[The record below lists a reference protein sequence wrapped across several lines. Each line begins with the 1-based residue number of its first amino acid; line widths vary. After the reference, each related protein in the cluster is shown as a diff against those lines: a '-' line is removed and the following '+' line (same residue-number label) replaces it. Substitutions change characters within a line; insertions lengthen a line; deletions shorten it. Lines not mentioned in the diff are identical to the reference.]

1 MAHMRA
7 ILSLLGETEV
17 AMRIPM
23 RAISLAISA
32 SLALILGFV
41 SLCGISVAAFASGD
55 GKSAAPSSAAAK
67 NPAPV
72 PDREKKVYTNDD
84 IDRMFPKPKLSVAS
98 SSRTPIQVA
107 ATSRAK
113 SVANQPLTPEKDPLW
128 YAQQVAALETELGQ
142 IATREESLR
151 EFRASRSTD
160 ALPGMRVGL
169 QLNAPC
175 DGITTDNE
183 ISNLE
188 QRRAEIEQQIASLED
203 TAQQN
208 DMPPAII
215 RDAPEILAAAQPPL
229 TPAEER
235 SLLAERQA
243 RLADELSATQNELAG
258 MSEQA
263 TALGANL
270 QRPTPDFGGNMTT
283 DLIERLDNRANE
295 VRETLDQTE
304 DAARQTGAVE
314 P

>member
-1 MAHMRA
+1 
-7 ILSLLGETEV
+7 
-17 AMRIPM
+17 MRIPT

-32 SLALILGFV
+32 SLALILGFA
-41 SLCGISVAAFASGD
+41 SLCGVSVPAFASGD
-55 GKSAAPSSAAAK
+55 DKSPAVTSASSKNAAA
-67 NPAPV
+67 V

-84 IDRMFPKPKLSVAS
+84 IDRMWPKPKLSVAS
-98 SSRTPIQVA
+98 TSRVPIQVA
-107 ATSRAK
+107 AAPRAK
-113 SVANQPLTPEKDPLW
+113 SLANQPLTPEKDPLW
-128 YAQQVAALETELGQ
+128 YAQQVAALEAELGQ

-151 EFRASRSTD
+151 EFRASGSTN

-183 ISNLE
+183 ISNLG
-188 QRRAEIEQQIASLED
+188 QRRAEIEQQIAALED

-208 DMPPAII
+208 DMSPAVI
-215 RDAPEILAAAQPPL
+215 RDAPEILAAAQNPL

-235 SLLAERQA
+235 LLLAERQA
-243 RLADELSATQNELAG
+243 QLADELNATQNELAG
-258 MSEQA
+258 MTEHA

-270 QRPTPDFGGNMTT
+270 QPPTPGFGGNMTT

-295 VRETLDQTE
+295 IREALDQTE
-304 DAARQTGAVE
+304 DAARQSGAVE

>member
-1 MAHMRA
+1 MRA
-7 ILSLLGETEV
+7 ILWPLGETEV
-17 AMRIPM
+17 VMRIPM
-23 RAISLAISA
+23 RAISLAFA
-32 SLALILGFV
+32 SLAAVLL
-41 SLCGISVAAFASGD
+41 SGISIPAFASGD
-55 GKSAAPSSAAAK
+55 DKSPAPSSVVPK

-84 IDRMFPKPKLSVAS
+84 IDRMFPKPKLSVVSTSLA
-98 SSRTPIQVA
+98 PIQAA
-107 ATSRAK
+107 ATPRAK
-113 SVANQPLTPEKDPLW
+113 SVANQPLTPEKDPLC
-128 YAQQVAALETELGQ
+128 YARQVAALEAELGQ

-151 EFRASRSTD
+151 EFRTSRSTD
-160 ALPGMRVGL
+160 ALPGMGVGL

-183 ISNLE
+183 ISNLG
-188 QRRAEIEQQIASLED
+188 QRRAEIEQQIAALED

-208 DMPPAII
+208 DMSPAII
-215 RDAPEILAAAQPPL
+215 RDAPEILAAAQNPL

-235 SLLAERQA
+235 LRLAERQA
-243 RLADELSATQNELAG
+243 QLADELNATQNELAG

-270 QRPTPDFGGNMTT
+270 QPPTPGFGGNMTT

-295 VRETLDQTE
+295 VRGTLDQTE
-304 DAARQTGAVE
+304 HAARQSGAVE